1 MRRITPQHFTDM
13 EKRKYRI
20 NRIWFIGED
29 GERKSKKVS
38 VVVHDIETHRKKLQ
52 KEGCAKV
59 RFSYEEM

>member
-1 MRRITPQHFTDM
+1 M

-52 KEGCAKV
+52 KDGCAKV